1 LLSGCNQKE
10 EIEKKNLFL
19 SGSEQSLTGLEGK
32 VKGGKVLRFGE
43 GGGQEGGLA
52 LQGLKEGVG
61 IDELLDQVVNRSTG
75 LGKTQDFLEEYPGMF

>member
-43 GGGQEGGLA
+43 
-52 LQGLKEGVG
+52 QGK
-61 IDELLDQVVNRSTG
+61 
-75 LGKTQDFLEEYPGMF
+75 